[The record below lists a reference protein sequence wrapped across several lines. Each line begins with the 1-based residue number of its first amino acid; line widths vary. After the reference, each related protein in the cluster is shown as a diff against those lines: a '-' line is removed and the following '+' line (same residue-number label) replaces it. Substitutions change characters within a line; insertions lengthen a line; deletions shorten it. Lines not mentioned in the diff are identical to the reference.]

1 MDNLSIR
8 FPISI
13 IMKAESEIMMT
24 AIFKSQDFRRKT
36 LPQPIPVTFFSVLLN
51 THLALQRQ

>member
-51 THLALQRQ
+51 THLA